1 MIRALTG
8 FSTRRP
14 WRVIALWAVIGI
26 FVSVLGQVLV
36 FRVTQT
42 DSAGFLPSEYDAAAA
57 LRVAEEKFGAE
68 PGADVVTVLVAR
80 RDGRPLADSDRRR
93 VGEVARR
100 LSAEHVKMPWADE
113 QIPGLSRD
121 YSQVPRV
128 ALSMTA
134 PDGSFALL
142 SARLRGNPTD
152 PGMHALH
159 RAFSDR
165 AEQEFGDA
173 GLRTGFTGGLADMV
187 DRADAEKATQT
198 VVGALMVGLIVLVN
212 VLVFRSVLAAL
223 IPLFAVSVVG
233 GAAAGT
239 VVGAALLTGFD
250 LDPGTPGLIG
260 TVLLGIGVDYFL
272 FLLFRFREE
281 LRRRPEANHR
291 VVAADV
297 AGRVGTAVTSAAL
310 TIVAAFAT
318 LGVARFG
325 QFRVLGPA
333 VAVSVLVML
342 VASLTLMPALLAVA
356 GRRMFWPS
364 RSLKRAERPGLA
376 GRTGELVARRPLLV
390 LTASVALLGALAV
403 GAKGVHMDF
412 STGGAPRDTAA
423 AATAREIAR
432 VLPSGVSDPTTV
444 YVTAGDGRTLDT
456 AALGG
461 LPRALAQVEGVGRVG
476 SPVFNADRTAARLDA
491 YLTEDAQ
498 TQHARDLVAGPVRE
512 AVRKATPAGSTAH
525 VGGTAAVFADVAAAV
540 DEDLRTVFPVAAA
553 LIALI
558 LLVLLRS
565 LAAPAVLMLAVGLCF
580 AATFGASALAFQHLG
595 GEPGVNFVL
604 PLVLFLFVVALGTD
618 YNILISDRL
627 REEMARAGST
637 RAAVARAV
645 RHTAPA
651 IATAGVVL
659 AASFGSLGVNA
670 EPSTRQIGFATALGI
685 LLSAFVL
692 SLLLVP
698 AAAALLGRG
707 MWWPMRGGPGGSA
720 SRTESAATEPEGVS
734 PGHPR
739 SYPGHAPLGASAGPE
754 EEALAAYG
762 PADAGGPY
770 RTADRRVHRT
780 GRQTPRD
787 HE

>member
-8 FSTRRP
+8 FSTRKP
-14 WRVIALWAVIGI
+14 WRVIALWAVVGI
-26 FVSVLGQVLV
+26 FVSIMGQVLV

-42 DSAGFLPSEYDAAAA
+42 DSAGFLPSDYDAAAA

-68 PGADVVTVLVAR
+68 PGADTVTVLVAR
-80 RDGRPLADSDRRR
+80 RDGKPLADSDRHR

-100 LSAEHVKMPWADE
+100 LSVERVEMPWTDQ
-113 QIPGLSRD
+113 QIRGLSED

-128 ALSMTA
+128 APAMTA

-142 SARLRGNPTD
+142 TARLRGNSTD
-152 PGMHALH
+152 PGMQALY

-165 AEQEFGDA
+165 AEEEFADA
-173 GLRTGFTGGLADMV
+173 GLRTGFTGGLADLV
-187 DRADAEKATQT
+187 DRADAEKTTQT
-198 VVGALMVGLIVLVN
+198 VVGLVMVGLIVLIN
-212 VLVFRSVLAAL
+212 VLVFRSVLAAFV
-223 IPLFAVSVVG
+223 PLFAVSVVG

-250 LDPGTPGLIG
+250 LDPGTPSLIG
-260 TVLLGIGVDYFL
+260 TVLIGIGVDYFL

-281 LRRRPEANHR
+281 LRRRPEADHR
-291 VVAADV
+291 AVAADV

-318 LGVARFG
+318 LGMATFG
-325 QFRVLGPA
+325 QFRVLGPS

-364 RSLKRAERPGLA
+364 RSLTKVERPGLA

-390 LTASVALLGALAV
+390 LAASVALLGALAV
-403 GAKGVHMDF
+403 GVKGVHMDF
-412 STGGAPRDTAA
+412 STGGAPRETAA
-423 AATAREIAR
+423 AATAQEIAR
-432 VLPSGVSDPTTV
+432 ALPSGVSDPTSV
-444 YVTAGDGRTLDT
+444 YVTAEDGRVLDT

-461 LPRALAQVEGVGRVG
+461 LPGALARVEGVGKLG

-491 YLTEDAQ
+491 YLTADAG
-498 TQHARDLVAGPVRE
+498 TQRARDLVTGPVRE
-512 AVRKATPAGSTAH
+512 AVRKATPAGLRAH
-525 VGGTAAVFADVAAAV
+525 VGGTAAVFADVATAV

-565 LAAPAVLMLAVGLCF
+565 LLAPAVLMVAVGLCF
-580 AATFGASALAFQHLG
+580 AATFGASALVFQHLG

-627 REEMARAGST
+627 REEMARGGSA

-659 AASFGSLGVNA
+659 AASFGSLAVNA

-707 MWWPMRGGPGGSA
+707 MWWPMRGGPGGRTNPEASA
-720 SRTESAATEPEGVS
+720 SPELK
-734 PGHPR
+734 R
-739 SYPGHAPLGASAGPE
+739 A
-754 EEALAAYG
+754 ALAGHRSSYAEQGRTPG
-762 PADAGGPY
+762 P
-770 RTADRRVHRT
+770 
-780 GRQTPRD
+780 
-787 HE
+787 